1 MLSRVKNS
9 TTTSRP
15 GTLPALNKKGQA
27 MIEYVLLLIITVSI
41 VLALISQI
49 FKPFGD
55 FIDSYMGSYVGCL
68 LEYGELPTLGSSE
81 PALADED
88 SECNKKFAPGSLTK
102 GRPPRGNGNGGDED
116 RGGNTANRDRQG
128 NEGDSGNSSGGGGTY
143 AGSSSRRGSSLINGR
158 RRGGTG
164 VEQSATGPGG
174 KTVEIAVDGNSGSGY
189 FGGNNNSNKI
199 NIPQKTRAIGLSGL
213 TEAERTRLKKK
224 AGVSAPPIVITGG
237 VAPGP
242 KKMVVKKP
250 IPEMKREEDKP
261 ITIGGFIRY
270 LFIAALVIALVIF
283 IGGQA
288 LQYSKS
294 AEK

>member
-9 TTTSRP
+9 TKTSRP
-15 GTLPALNKKGQA
+15 GTLPTLNNKGQA

-68 LEYGELPTLGSSE
+68 LEYGELPTLGSDN

-102 GRPPRGNGNGGDED
+102 GRPPRGNGNGGEGDQ
-116 RGGNTANRDRQG
+116 GGNAANRDRQG
-128 NEGDSGNSSGGGGTY
+128 GGGDSGNSGGGGGGAY
-143 AGSSSRRGSSLINGR
+143 AGSSSRRGTSLINNR
-158 RRGGTG
+158 RRGTG
-164 VEQSATGPGG
+164 VEQSANASGG
-174 KTVEIAVDGNSGSGY
+174 KIVEIAVDGNSGGSY
-189 FGGNNNSNKI
+189 FTSNNSSNKI

-213 TEAERTRLKKK
+213 TEEERARIKKK
-224 AGVSAPPIVITGG
+224 AGVTAAPMVVTGG
-237 VAPGP
+237 IAPEP
-242 KKMVVKKP
+242 KKMIVKKP

-294 AEK
+294 SEK

>member
-9 TTTSRP
+9 TKTSRP

-27 MIEYVLLLIITVSI
+27 MIEYVLLMIITVSI

-68 LEYGELPTLGSSE
+68 LEYGELPTLGSND

-88 SECNKKFAPGSLTK
+88 SECNKKFAPGSLAK
-102 GRPPRGNGNGGDED
+102 GRPPRGNGNGDD
-116 RGGNTANRDRQG
+116 GGQDGNNANRDRQG
-128 NEGDSGNSSGGGGTY
+128 SEGDSGNSSGGGGTY

-164 VEQSATGPGG
+164 VEQSAKASGG
-174 KTVEIAVDGNSGSGY
+174 KVVEIAVDGNAGGSY
-189 FGGNNNSNKI
+189 FNSNNNSNKI
-199 NIPQKTRAIGLSGL
+199 NITKKTRAIGLSGL
-213 TEAERTRLKKK
+213 TEEERSRLKKK
-224 AGVSAPPIVITGG
+224 AGVTAAPMVVTGG
-237 VAPGP
+237 IAPEP
-242 KKMVVKKP
+242 KKMIVKKP
-250 IPEMKREEDKP
+250 IPEMKREEEKP